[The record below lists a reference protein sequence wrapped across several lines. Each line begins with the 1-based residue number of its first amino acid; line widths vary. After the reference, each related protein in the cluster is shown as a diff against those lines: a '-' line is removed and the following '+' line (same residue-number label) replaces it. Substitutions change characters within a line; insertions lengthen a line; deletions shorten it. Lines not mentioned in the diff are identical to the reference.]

1 MNSIWGQAHT
11 GFDSL
16 CQCSNI
22 ENLCRNVYRN
32 EWFGM
37 VLIPEQVL
45 RTIFLQRAPC
55 QHGVHRFSN
64 RCLLTFLLLFTSVYH
79 SWLFVITPPP
89 NPTNLTNE
97 PLGQGQPNFGK
108 EKLRKKSRP
117 IFGSGKKF
125 FFYYGP
131 LVVVWAQ
138 QHRLPDDGSTKGL
151 TRSVSLVSYRL
162 LHWSIDFPQPKKLTH
177 FAFFLQHAHTM

>member
-55 QHGVHRFSN
+55 QHGAHRFSN

-79 SWLFVITPPP
+79 SWLFVITPPQSHQFDQWASGARP
-89 NPTNLTNE
+89 AKFW
-97 PLGQGQPNFGK
+97 QGK
-108 EKLRKKSRP
+108 TRKKSRP

>member
-79 SWLFVITPPP
+79 SWLFVITPPQSHQFDQWASGARP
-89 NPTNLTNE
+89 AKFW
-97 PLGQGQPNFGK
+97 QGKTEEKVTSNF
-108 EKLRKKSRP
+108 RV
-117 IFGSGKKF
+117 GKK
-125 FFYYGP
+125 
-131 LVVVWAQ
+131 V
-138 QHRLPDDGSTKGL
+138 
-151 TRSVSLVSYRL
+151 
-162 LHWSIDFPQPKKLTH
+162 
-177 FAFFLQHAHTM
+177 FFLLWSPSSCLGTAASSSRWRQHKRVDQVS